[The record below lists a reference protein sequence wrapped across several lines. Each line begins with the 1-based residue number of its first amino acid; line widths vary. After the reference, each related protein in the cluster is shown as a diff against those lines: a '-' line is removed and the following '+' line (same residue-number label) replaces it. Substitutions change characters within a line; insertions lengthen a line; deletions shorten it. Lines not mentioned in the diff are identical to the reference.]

1 MQRKELLTQDIIKS
15 ELKRRSVKKLRLL
28 LLQIPII
35 VISYILLFNIFIM
48 LFDPKTAAKI
58 VFSVACI
65 FVFSAVYIDEMIGS
79 IAGIIKSKNGN
90 FLVEIDW
97 VTGKKPKRSGNGK
110 LNNYRP
116 NTLIFARNGKFFIPE
131 GENNA
136 WSKLYAMD
144 DNSIYHSTDINDDFY
159 IIKIGRKRT
168 AMAYNKKH
176 FELEK

>member
-1 MQRKELLTQDIIKS
+1 
-15 ELKRRSVKKLRLL
+15 
-28 LLQIPII
+28 
-35 VISYILLFNIFIM
+35 
-48 LFDPKTAAKI
+48 
-58 VFSVACI
+58 
-65 FVFSAVYIDEMIGS
+65 MIGS

-97 VTGKKPKRSGNGK
+97 VTEKKPKRYGGK
-110 LNNYRP
+110 YSRYRP

-144 DNSIYHSTDINDDFY
+144 DDSIYHSADINDDFY

-168 AMAYNKKH
+168 ALAYNKKH
-176 FELEK
+176 FELEE